1 MTRIAMLLQDKG
13 RLNEA
18 ESMLR
23 EALQLFEE
31 SVGPDHQYVGS
42 ALTEL
47 GAVLAEKGLPQ
58 DAEPMLLRA
67 VEIRTQDYPATH
79 PLVAATN
86 TVYGHALA
94 RLGRYDDAEPL
105 LIDNLP
111 YLTPATGGADRR
123 TRRAL
128 AWTVSLYEDWGK
140 PEEADRYRQQMLP
153 SKPMASTE

>member
-1 MTRIAMLLQDKG
+1 
-13 RLNEA
+13 
-18 ESMLR
+18 MLR
-23 EALQLFEE
+23 EALQLFEN
-31 SVGPDHQYVGS
+31 SLAPDHQYVAS

-47 GAVLAEKGLPQ
+47 GSVLTELGLPQ
-58 DAEPMLLRA
+58 EAEPLLLRA
-67 VEIRTQDYPATH
+67 VDIRTQDYPSTH

-94 RLGRYDDAEPL
+94 GLGRYDDAERL

-123 TRRAL
+123 SRRAL

-140 PEEADRYRQQMLP
+140 PEEADRYRQQVLP
-153 SKPMASTE
+153 SKPLASSE

>member
-1 MTRIAMLLQDKG
+1 
-13 RLNEA
+13 
-18 ESMLR
+18 MLR
-23 EALQLFEE
+23 EALHLFEE

-47 GAVLAEKGLPQ
+47 GAVLTEKGLPE

-67 VEIRTQDYPATH
+67 VEIRRQDYPESH

-86 TVYGHALA
+86 SVYGHTLA
-94 RLGRYDDAEPL
+94 RLGRYDEAEPL

-111 YLTPATGGADRR
+111 YLTPATGGTDRR
-123 TRRAL
+123 SRRAL

-140 PEEADRYRQQMLP
+140 PEEAERYRQQMAP
-153 SKPMASTE
+153 VRPVASTE